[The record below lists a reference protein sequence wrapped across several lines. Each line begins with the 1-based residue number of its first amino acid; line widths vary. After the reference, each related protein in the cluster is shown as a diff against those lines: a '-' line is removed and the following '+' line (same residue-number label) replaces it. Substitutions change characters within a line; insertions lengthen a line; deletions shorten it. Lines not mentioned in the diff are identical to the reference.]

1 MNRPTTLR
9 NRHERRKTRV
19 SVAADA
25 PSNLHRLPNVLG
37 QAAMLEW
44 LGQTP
49 ISFHRAYVELTGGV
63 VPALWLSHAMSRVTS
78 ARAHEFEP
86 DGDFVFSMTAIECE
100 AATGISRAQQLTCRR
115 ALAAAGLL
123 SERSVKR
130 QPTVFRLHLDAI
142 ARKLLAQSAPLA
154 ETLSTYEPLPEL
166 PSSWARQA

>member
-1 MNRPTTLR
+1 MNRPTNLR
-9 NRHERRKTRV
+9 NRHERRKSRV
-19 SVAADA
+19 SVVA

-49 ISFHRAYVELTGGV
+49 ISFHRAYVELAGGV
-63 VPALWLSHAMSRVTS
+63 VPALWLSHAMYVTS

-86 DGDFVFSMTAIECE
+86 DGDFVFSMTAVECE
-100 AATGISRAQQLTCRR
+100 AATGISRTQQLTCRR
-115 ALAAAGLL
+115 TLVAAGLL
-123 SERSVKR
+123 SERSVRR

-142 ARKLLAQSAPLA
+142 ARKLIAQSAPLA

-166 PSSWARQA
+166 PGSWARQA